1 MSKPNHG
8 DIISN
13 SESDLASK
21 QRNKAAVVK
30 KGTTYIQKLGLFEGL
45 IKQFQFDLPT
55 ARLNDSQLDN
65 IRKTFNDVLSHECT
79 WRGLTN
85 WFTK

>member
-8 DIISN
+8 DISN

-30 KGTTYIQKLGLFEGL
+30 KGTTYIQKLNLFEGL

-55 ARLNDSQLDN
+55 ARIYDHQLDN
-65 IRKTFNDVLSHECT
+65 IKKTFDEFLSPDCT